1 MSDLP
6 LAEGTLA
13 GEAES
18 MSIDIQR
25 ITGPIADFVRDWN
38 DAQRM
43 LVELR
48 LNPERHVYV
57 SGAVPDTY
65 ADFLFAISG
74 HAPHEPSALERSR
87 LI

>member
-1 MSDLP
+1 
-6 LAEGTLA
+6 
-13 GEAES
+13 
-18 MSIDIQR
+18 MSIEIQR
-25 ITGPIADFVRDWN
+25 IIAPVADFVRDWN

-57 SGAVPDTY
+57 SGAGPATY

-74 HAPHEPSALERSR
+74 HAPHEPSARERAG

>member
-1 MSDLP
+1 
-6 LAEGTLA
+6 
-13 GEAES
+13 

-25 ITGPIADFVRDWN
+25 ITAPIADFVRDWN
-38 DAQRM
+38 DAQRV

-48 LNPERHVYV
+48 LNPERYVYV
-57 SGAVPDTY
+57 SGAGPDTY

-74 HAPHEPSALERSR
+74 QAPHEPSAFERSR

>member
-1 MSDLP
+1 
-6 LAEGTLA
+6 
-13 GEAES
+13 

-48 LNPERHVYV
+48 LNPGRYIYV
-57 SGAVPDTY
+57 SGVAPATY
-65 ADFLFAISG
+65 ADFLFAVSG
-74 HAPHEPSALERSR
+74 HAPHEPSARERGWP
-87 LI
+87 

>member
-1 MSDLP
+1 
-6 LAEGTLA
+6 
-13 GEAES
+13 

-25 ITGPIADFVRDWN
+25 ITGPITDFVRDWT

-48 LNPERHVYV
+48 LNPEHYVYV

-65 ADFLFAISG
+65 ADFLRATSG
-74 HAPHEPSALERSR
+74 HLPYEPSALERSR
-87 LI
+87 PVWPGRPHPGRPG